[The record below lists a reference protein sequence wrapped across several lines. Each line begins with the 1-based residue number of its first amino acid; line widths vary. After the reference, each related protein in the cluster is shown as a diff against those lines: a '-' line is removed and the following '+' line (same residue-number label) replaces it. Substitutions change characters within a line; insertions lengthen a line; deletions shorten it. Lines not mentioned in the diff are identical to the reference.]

1 MASQQS
7 YVRLSTKE
15 FIFNKLREYNN
26 GDCDTFVFGGYV
38 RDMLNKDPTNDMDIA
53 TPPRA
58 IHKFIRML
66 RESERLL
73 ENHEHADSDVKP
85 VDEPTYPV
93 TKIVFDSP
101 TEREV
106 KIDLVSCKSPMLD
119 YCDFTCNNLVLHN
132 TGIRTRIGK
141 DDEQVL
147 SQCLKDTFTKTLRFM
162 MPQHNPVRCPR
173 HDCSP
178 RDHPYDHPD
187 CLGCKKFLRGLQFK
201 LIERTHKMLN
211 KGYTF
216 PEDHEPLPSYFPSEI
231 TNLVFPKEESKKECE
246 NCVICL
252 EVMNTKT
259 ENCVT
264 KCGHTFHSYCLKEL
278 VSKSEEVSQY
288 GRRDCAECPL
298 CRKNVEIQMICELK
312 EVERGAEERGA
323 EEIKQS
329 NSVPIRVG
337 KRRKPRIKSR
347 HKRRTAN

>member
-1 MASQQS
+1 MAFQQS

-26 GDCDTFVFGGYV
+26 EGCDDDIFIFGGYV
-38 RDMLNKDPTNDMDIA
+38 RDTIKQDQPKDMDIVA
-53 TPPRA
+53 PSET
-58 IHKFIRML
+58 INKFISML
-66 RESERLL
+66 RDSERLL
-73 ENHEHADSDVKP
+73 NKETIRGAQP
-85 VDEPTYPV
+85 IDESTYPV
-93 TKIVFDSP
+93 TNIVFDSP

-106 KIDLVSCKSPMLD
+106 KIDLVSRKSPMLG
-119 YCDFTCNNLVLHN
+119 YCDFTCNNLTITPPEYRFGARCLYP
-132 TGIRTRIGK
+132 GK
-141 DDEQVL
+141 DKLETTGLCMRDVCE
-147 SQCLKDTFTKTLRFM
+147 KTLRFM

-173 HDCSP
+173 HEESL
-178 RDHPYDHPD
+178 RDHPYDVPH

-231 TNLVFPKEESKKECE
+231 TNLVFPKEESKKEYE
-246 NCVICL
+246 NCAICMD
-252 EVMNTKT
+252 EINIKT

-278 VSKSEEVSQY
+278 VLKSEEVTQY

-312 EVERGAEERGA
+312 EVERRAEET
-323 EEIKQS
+323 KQP
-329 NSVPIRVG
+329 NSVPTRVG

-347 HKRRTAN
+347 RKRRTAN